1 LQSCL
6 EDWNVTRIAG
16 EATTRTIGENAMSS
30 DRRDFLK
37 AAAGIAAAS
46 AGAMSTVVEAADEPQ
61 TAAPT
66 RIVAAIRT
74 GVRSGAFAMPR
85 GLTLINI
92 RRADGYGL
100 GVKLPGGILDV
111 TAAAENL
118 GLPAPADMDDLLQ
131 NGRGTELTALVEAAG
146 AQPLPGLLLDE
157 AKIAYAPLV
166 TRPEKIIMMG
176 FNYRKHAEE
185 TGTPIPKDPPLFNKY
200 NNALNHHGGT
210 IKLPT
215 TVAKEFDY
223 EIELVILFGRECRDV
238 SEADALDYVAGYATG
253 NDFSA
258 RDLQT
263 LTSQFMIG
271 KTSDGFAPLG
281 PYMVT
286 SDLVKDPNNLRLETR
301 VNGVQRQDWNTN
313 DMIFNCRQ
321 LISFASKI
329 MSIKA
334 GDIFYTGTPQ
344 GVIFGEKIPRAD
356 RKWLKPGDQIA
367 CSVEGLGELRFSL
380 T

>member
-1 LQSCL
+1 M
-6 EDWNVTRIAG
+6 TG
-16 EATTRTIGENAMSS
+16 

-37 AAAGIAAAS
+37 ATAAGLASASVAILPAAAQGQDGPRQ
-46 AGAMSTVVEAADEPQ
+46 AGQGGSGRGMETGTGPG
-61 TAAPT
+61 TGPGAAPKAF
-66 RIVAAIRT
+66 AAPKT
-74 GVRSGAFAMPR
+74 FAMPR
-85 GLTLINI
+85 GLTLLNL
-92 RRADGYGL
+92 RRAGGYGL
-100 GVKLPGGILDV
+100 GVKRPGGVLDV
-111 TAAAENL
+111 TAAAEAL
-118 GLPAPADMDDLLQ
+118 GLAAPLDMDDLLQ
-131 NGRGTELTALVEAAG
+131 NGRGAELTALVAAAG
-146 AQPLPGLLLDE
+146 AQPRAEFLLDE
-157 AKIAYAPLV
+157 GTIAYAPLV

-176 FNYRKHAEE
+176 FNYRHHAEE

-210 IKLPT
+210 IRLPT
-215 TVAKEFDY
+215 AVAKEFDY
-223 EIELVILFGRECRDV
+223 EIELVIVFGRECRDV

-281 PYMVT
+281 PYLVT

-321 LISFASKI
+321 LISFASRI
-329 MSIKA
+329 MTLKP
-334 GDIFYTGTPQ
+334 GDVFYTGTPQ
-344 GVIFGEKIPRAD
+344 GVIFGEKIPRAE
-356 RKWLKPGDQIA
+356 RQWLKPGDQIA
-367 CSVEGLGELRFSL
+367 CSLEGLGELRFSL

>member
-1 LQSCL
+1 
-6 EDWNVTRIAG
+6 
-16 EATTRTIGENAMSS
+16 MSA
-30 DRRDFLK
+30 DRRNFLK
-37 AAAGIAAAS
+37 VAAAGIASASMSARANAAEAPS
-46 AGAMSTVVEAADEPQ
+46 SPETGATTVTGTGTGTGA
-61 TAAPT
+61 
-66 RIVAAIRT
+66 RT
-74 GVRSGAFAMPR
+74 GTFAMPR
-85 GLTLINI
+85 GMTLINM
-92 RRADGYGL
+92 RRAGGYGL
-100 GVKLPGGILDV
+100 GVKLPTGILDV
-111 TAAAENL
+111 TAAAETL

-131 NGRGTELTALVEAAG
+131 NGRGTELAALVDAAS
-146 AQPLPGLLLDE
+146 AQPRPALLLDE
-157 AKIAYAPLV
+157 ATIAYAPLV

-176 FNYRKHAEE
+176 FNYRHHAEE
-185 TGTPIPKDPPLFNKY
+185 IGTPIPKDPPLFNKY
-200 NNALNHHGGT
+200 NNALNHDGGT

-215 TVAKEFDY
+215 AAAREFDY
-223 EIELVILFGRECRDV
+223 ETELVMVFGRECRDV

-329 MSIKA
+329 MTLKPR
-334 GDIFYTGTPQ
+334 DIFYTGTPQ
-344 GVIFGEKIPRAD
+344 GVIFGEKIPRAE

-367 CSVEGLGELRFSL
+367 CSLEGLGELRFSL